1 MVELQPSKLVVR
13 VRFPSPALLRGKS
26 FSGVGLILLPRLE
39 ARIVVEA
46 REHPAEQA
54 QTRLSAPAIRI
65 AVARQKPSG
74 LPCSGHHGEDQAG
87 SRARATARAS
97 SCREARFASFG
108 RQGEAWAVPHRVAL
122 ASGNS
127 KGGPKPDVSM
137 ISAPYGGTM
146 SEALERSSGK
156 NGSVTVESAVR
167 SVDVEVETIRHWSH
181 VGSLEIEQRGDM
193 DVVRL
198 DRVILTDTSKVGAR
212 GARHVCGGLS

>member
-26 FSGVGLILLPRLE
+26 PSGIGRFLLPRLE

-54 QTRLSAPAIRI
+54 QTMLSAPAIQSAQTPDVR
-65 AVARQKPSG
+65 
-74 LPCSGHHGEDQAG
+74 
-87 SRARATARAS
+87 
-97 SCREARFASFG
+97 
-108 RQGEAWAVPHRVAL
+108 PHRVAL

-127 KGGPKPDVSM
+127 KGGPKPDVST
-137 ISAPYGGTM
+137 IPAPYGGTM
-146 SEALERSSGK
+146 SEALERSLGK
-156 NGSVTVESAVR
+156 NASVTVEAAAR
-167 SVDVEVETIRHWSH
+167 LVDVDVETIRHWSD

-198 DRVILTDTSKVGAR
+198 DRVRILTDTSKVGR
-212 GARHVCGGLS
+212 GARHGLLRALLRDAPRIETPSVFVLQELARKKAGSGS